1 MVVAGPSGVGK
12 TTLVAELLRRRPN
25 LQLSVS
31 ATTRARR
38 DGEEDGIHY
47 RFLSHEEFDRLE
59 REGAFL
65 EFAVVHGERY
75 GTPRDPVIEALAS
88 GRTVVLEIDVQGAE
102 QVKQAMPAAVS
113 IFVLPPADEVLF
125 ERLAGRGTES
135 DEEVR
140 VRLDNARAELAAA
153 PRFDHRVVN
162 DRLDE
167 AVEAVIRILDGPQ
180 SSPNEE
186 NE

>member
-1 MVVAGPSGVGK
+1 VVVAGPSGVGK

-113 IFVLPPADEVLF
+113 IFVLPPADEVL
-125 ERLAGRGTES
+125 EGDGIGRGGAS
-135 DEEVR
+135 PSRQRARRARRRAPVR
-140 VRLDNARAELAAA
+140 PSGRER
-153 PRFDHRVVN
+153 PTR
-162 DRLDE
+162 
-167 AVEAVIRILDGPQ
+167 
-180 SSPNEE
+180 
-186 NE
+186 